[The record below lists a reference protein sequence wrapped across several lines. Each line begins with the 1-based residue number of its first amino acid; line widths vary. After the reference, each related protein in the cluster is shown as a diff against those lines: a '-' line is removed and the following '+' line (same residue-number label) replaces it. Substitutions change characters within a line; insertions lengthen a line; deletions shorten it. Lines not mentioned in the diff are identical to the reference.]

1 MKQISTVLGKISE
14 AELGI
19 VLPHE
24 HIFCYFEY
32 FQAML
37 GARYLDKET
46 LVRAS
51 AKHLREIKEAYG
63 LGTIVDCTPINLGRD
78 LDVLKRVS
86 EESEVHVVSASGFY
100 YTEEAVLDM
109 FSEKAITEILLTDVE
124 NSRAGVLKFAV
135 EAETMSKLSEK
146 LLAAI
151 CSVQKET
158 ALPLIIHTNAK
169 NQNGRAV
176 LQAVLAHGVSPKA
189 LTLGHLSD
197 TDDLDYVAELAKSG
211 CYLGF
216 DRIYKSSRAEYYAQK
231 AEQIRTLCERG
242 FADQLLLSHDGLTF
256 NGLHENAA
264 IREDNPYA
272 LIFERLLPVLQ
283 SQRTSQEIDRLLTQ
297 NPQNMLLCQ

>member
-1 MKQISTVLGKISE
+1 MKQIRTVLGNISE

-37 GARYLDKET
+37 GTRYLDKEM

-51 AKHLREIKEAYG
+51 AKHLREMKEAYG
-63 LGTIVDCTPINLGRD
+63 LSTIVDCTPINLGRD
-78 LDVLKRVS
+78 LEVLKRVS
-86 EESEVHVVSASGFY
+86 DASGVHIVSAAGFY
-100 YTEEAVLDM
+100 YTEEAVLADI
-109 FSEKAITEILLTDVE
+109 SEEYLADVLCRDVE
-124 NSRAGVLKFAV
+124 MTNAGVLKFAV
-135 EAETMSKLSEK
+135 EAETMSRLSEK
-146 LLAAI
+146 LLSAM
-151 CSVQKET
+151 CHVQKET
-158 ALPLIIHTNAK
+158 ALPLILHTNAK
-169 NQNGRAV
+169 NQNARAI
-176 LQAVLAHGVSPKA
+176 LQAVLAHGVSPKS

-197 TDDLDYVAELAKSG
+197 TGDLDYVTELAKSG

-231 AEQIRTLCERG
+231 AEHIRTLCERG

-256 NGLHENAA
+256 NGLHETAA

-283 SQRTSQEIDRLLTQ
+283 SQQTKQEIDRLLTQ
-297 NPQNMLLCQ
+297 NPKNMLLCQ

>member
-1 MKQISTVLGKISE
+1 MKQIRTVLGNISE
-14 AELGI
+14 AELGV

-37 GARYLDKET
+37 GSRYLDKDA
-46 LVRAS
+46 LIRAS
-51 AKHLREIKEAYG
+51 AKHLREMKEAYG
-63 LGTIVDCTPINLGRD
+63 LSTIVDCTPINLGRD

-86 EESEVHVVSASGFY
+86 EESEVHIISAAGFY
-100 YTEEAVLDM
+100 YTEEAVLADI
-109 FSEKAITEILLTDVE
+109 SEEYLADVLCRDVE
-124 NSRAGVLKFAV
+124 MTNTGVLKFAV
-135 EAETMSKLSEK
+135 ETETMSKLSEK

-158 ALPLIIHTNAK
+158 SLPLILHTNAK
-169 NQNGRAV
+169 NQNARAV
-176 LQAVLAHGVSPKA
+176 LQAVFSYGVSPKS

-197 TDDLDYVAELAKSG
+197 TDDLNYVTELAKSG

-231 AEQIRTLCERG
+231 AEHIRTICERG

-256 NGLHENAA
+256 NGLHENAE

-283 SQRTSQEIDRLLTQ
+283 KQLSEQDIDRLLTQ
-297 NPQNMLLCQ
+297 NPKNMLLCQ